1 MCRRLASRKVN
12 NAGNSHEENA
22 PNEYEM
28 PSGRNYSQHTYST
41 AHGQSK
47 ANAPVTSTSDTQ
59 PVVVTAAADNDR
71 TEQSASPPISSDDYL
86 TPIDNYRFI

>member
-1 MCRRLASRKVN
+1 LAFRKAN

-28 PSGRNYSQHTYST
+28 PSGRNYSQHIYST

-47 ANAPVTSTSDTQ
+47 DDAPVTSTSATQ
-59 PVVVTAAADNDR
+59 PVVATAADDGR
-71 TEQSASPPISSDDYL
+71 TAQPASPRIPSDDYL
-86 TPIDNYRFI
+86 TPIDNYCFP

>member
-47 ANAPVTSTSDTQ
+47 ANAPVTSTGATQ
-59 PVVVTAAADNDR
+59 PVVATAADNDR
-71 TEQSASPPISSDDYL
+71 TEQSASPPIPSDDYL
-86 TPIDNYRFI
+86 TPIDNYRFL